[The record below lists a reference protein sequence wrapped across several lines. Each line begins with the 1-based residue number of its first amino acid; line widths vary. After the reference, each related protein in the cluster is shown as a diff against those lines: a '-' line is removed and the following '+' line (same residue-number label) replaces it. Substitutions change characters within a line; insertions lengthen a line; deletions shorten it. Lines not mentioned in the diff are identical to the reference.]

1 MPHEKPHDS
10 PRKLTED
17 MPLGARIGMN
27 IILAAAPPTLRRHAI
42 RRLEAG
48 PRPIRKTRAER
59 QREWEIE
66 QARRARE
73 GTSRS
78 DWTPQ
83 SSSPCPWDEDEG
95 SSSDS
100 ETGDVESL
108 GTNKE
113 QVTPTQSWAPPM
125 GGEESGF
132 FSRTEETDIPS
143 RSSQPPGFTRES
155 SQNPPNNQL
164 RGGRREPTQQGRNKK
179 KRKDTPPPPPM
190 YKNLTAG
197 ESSRSFPPV
206 EPDEASM
213 TTGYQRIWRWSNEVD
228 GVPENLL
235 PVDDGRA
242 SVSTAWPGPHTDAGD
257 DVGPSESISVIGDEV
272 QDEGLYRRG
281 KIAPS
286 SRESAKPSESTKW
299 TV

>member
-1 MPHEKPHDS
+1 MPHDKSHDN

-59 QREWEIE
+59 QREWEME
-66 QARRARE
+66 QARRARD

-83 SSSPCPWDEDEG
+83 SSSPCPWDEEEG

-100 ETGDVESL
+100 ETRGVESL
-108 GTNKE
+108 GADNE
-113 QVTPTQSWAPPM
+113 QVESTQSWAPPM
-125 GGEESGF
+125 GGDESYF
-132 FSRTEETDIPS
+132 FSGIDEADIPS
-143 RSSQPPGFTRES
+143 RSSQPPEFTRES
-155 SQNPPNNQL
+155 TQNPPNSQL

-190 YKNLTAG
+190 YRNLPAA
-197 ESSRSFPPV
+197 ESSGYSTPV
-206 EPDEASM
+206 EPDETSM

-228 GVPENLL
+228 GVPDGLR

-257 DVGPSESISVIGDEV
+257 VVGPSESISVIGDEAED
-272 QDEGLYRRG
+272 QGLYRRG

-286 SRESAKPSESTKW
+286 SRESAKQSESTKW
-299 TV
+299 TL

>member
-1 MPHEKPHDS
+1 MSHEKPHDN

-42 RRLEAG
+42 RRLEGG

-83 SSSPCPWDEDEG
+83 ASSPCPWDEDEG
-95 SSSDS
+95 SGSDS
-100 ETGDVESL
+100 EIKGVGALGADEEQVESR
-108 GTNKE
+108 E
-113 QVTPTQSWAPPM
+113 SRAPALTGNEPYFM
-125 GGEESGF
+125 SGM
-132 FSRTEETDIPS
+132 EWTDTPS
-143 RSSQPPGFTRES
+143 RSSQPPGFTREP
-155 SQNPPNNQL
+155 SQNPLSTLL
-164 RGGRREPTQQGRNKK
+164 RGGRRELTQQGRNKK
-179 KRKDTPPPPPM
+179 KRRETPPPTCRKLPAA
-190 YKNLTAG
+190 KW
-197 ESSRSFPPV
+197 SS
-206 EPDEASM
+206 
-213 TTGYQRIWRWSNEVD
+213 QVD
-228 GVPENLL
+228 GVPDDLR
-235 PVDDGRA
+235 PVDDGRT

-257 DVGPSESISVIGDEV
+257 EVGPSESISVIGDEAE
-272 QDEGLYRRG
+272 DGGLYRRG

-286 SRESAKPSESTKW
+286 SRESAKQSESTKW
-299 TV
+299 SQ